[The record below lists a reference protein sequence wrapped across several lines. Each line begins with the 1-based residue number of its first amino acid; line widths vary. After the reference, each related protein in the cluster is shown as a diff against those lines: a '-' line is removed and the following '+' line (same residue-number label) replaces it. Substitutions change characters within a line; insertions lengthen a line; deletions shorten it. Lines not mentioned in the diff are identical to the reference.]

1 MDINSL
7 KEQFYEDLAEAIK
20 TFSRNEKNRDVYA
33 MVLDCDSDV
42 GGVCLRYQNRPTFES
57 KLEEYKA
64 YEISMVGRYM
74 VCVAVSMTQAS
85 LTLLSMNNLRW

>member
-64 YEISMVGRYM
+64 YEKKYGW
-74 VCVAVSMTQAS
+74 AVYG
-85 LTLLSMNNLRW
+85 LRGSEYAPGEFN